1 MNMIKFDPFAPVRK
15 GLNDDFFPRSFADLV
30 GSDFAMNV
38 PSVNVT
44 KSENGFNIEL
54 ATPGLNKE
62 DFNINVEKDRLTV
75 SSERKHEEEVNE
87 EKYTRREFNYSSF
100 SRSFYL
106 PKSIDREA
114 IEASYDN
121 GVLKLT
127 LPKKQEVIKEEM
139 GRSIE
144 IK

>member
-1 MNMIKFDPFAPVRK
+1 MNLIKFDPFAPVRK
-15 GLNDDFFPRSFADLV
+15 GFNDDFFTRSFADLV

-54 ATPGLNKE
+54 AAPGLNKD

-75 SSERKHEEEVNE
+75 SSEKKHEEEVNE
-87 EKYTRREFNYSSF
+87 DSYTRREFNYSSF

-114 IEASYDN
+114 IEASYEN

-127 LPKKQEVIKEEM
+127 LPKKEEVIREEM

>member
-1 MNMIKFDPFAPVRK
+1 
-15 GLNDDFFPRSFADLV
+15 
-30 GSDFAMNV
+30 MNV

-44 KSENGFNIEL
+44 QSENGFNIEL
-54 ATPGLNKE
+54 AAPGLNKE
-62 DFNINVEKDRLTV
+62 DFKINVEKDRLTV
-75 SSERKHEEEVNE
+75 SSEKQHEEEVSE

-114 IEASYDN
+114 IEASYEN
-121 GVLKLT
+121 GVLKLS
-127 LPKKQEVIKEEM
+127 LPKKQEVLREEM

>member
-1 MNMIKFDPFAPVRK
+1 MNLIKFDPFAPVKR
-15 GLNDDFFPRSFADLV
+15 GFNDDFFTRSFADLV

-44 KSENGFNIEL
+44 QSENGFNIEL
-54 ATPGLNKE
+54 AAPGLKKE
-62 DFNINVEKDRLTV
+62 DFKINIEKDRLIV
-75 SSERKHEEEVNE
+75 SSENKQEEEVKE
-87 EKYTRREFNYSSF
+87 EKYTRREFNYNSF

-106 PKSIDREA
+106 PKSINREA

-127 LPKKQEVIKEEM
+127 LPKKEEVLRDEM
-139 GRSIE
+139 GRTIE

>member
-1 MNMIKFDPFAPVRK
+1 MNLIKFDPFAPVRK
-15 GLNDDFFPRSFADLV
+15 GFADDFFTRSFADVV

-44 KSENGFNIEL
+44 QSENGFNIEL
-54 ATPGLNKE
+54 AAPGLNKE
-62 DFNINVEKDRLTV
+62 DFKINVEKDRLTV
-75 SSERKHEEEVNE
+75 SSEKQHEEEVTE
-87 EKYTRREFNYSSF
+87 EKFTRREFNYSSF

-114 IEASYDN
+114 IEASYEN
-121 GVLKLT
+121 GVLRLS
-127 LPKKQEVIKEEM
+127 LPKKQEVLKEEM
-139 GRSIE
+139 GRNIE